1 MLCALKA
8 LLLTSVSDPMKKD
21 TTDDEHGRMNE
32 DLKDS
37 WDKDKKSMEDIT

>member
-21 TTDDEHGRMNE
+21 TTDDEHGRMN
-32 DLKDS
+32 KMS
-37 WDKDKKSMEDIT
+37 RRAGTRIKRAWRIYS